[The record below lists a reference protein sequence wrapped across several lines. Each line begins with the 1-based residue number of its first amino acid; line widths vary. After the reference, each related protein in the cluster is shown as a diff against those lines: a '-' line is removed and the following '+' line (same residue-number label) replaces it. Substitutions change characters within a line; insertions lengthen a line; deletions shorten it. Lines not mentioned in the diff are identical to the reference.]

1 MDTPPVEPVIP
12 PDLPACVVTAAQ
24 RYHIPLRAM
33 LGVLRTEG
41 GAVGQRVGN
50 TNGTDDHGPFQIN
63 TVWVQELEA
72 FGYTAEVLTNNYCAS
87 AMASAYILRH
97 EINQADGDFWK
108 GIGNYHSRT
117 PRHHDRYVRKVYKNS
132 MR

>member
-1 MDTPPVEPVIP
+1 MDTPPVEALIP
-12 PDLPACVVTAAQ
+12 PDLPACVATAAR

-41 GAVGQRVGN
+41 GSVGQRVGN

-63 TVWVQELEA
+63 TVWVNELKA
-72 FGYTAEVLTNNYCAS
+72 FGYTDEILTENYCAS
-87 AMASAYILRH
+87 AMAAAYIMRY
-97 EINQADGDFWK
+97 EINLAGGDFWK

-117 PRHHDRYVRKVYKNS
+117 PRHHDRYVKEVYKNS
-132 MR
+132 NR

>member
-1 MDTPPVEPVIP
+1 MDSLPVEPVIP

-41 GAVGQRVGN
+41 GTVGQRVSN

-63 TVWVQELEA
+63 SVWVQELEA
-72 FGYTAEVLTNNYCAS
+72 FGYTSEVLTNNYCAS
-87 AMASAYILRH
+87 AMAAAYILRY
-97 EINQADGDFWK
+97 EINSAEGDFWK
-108 GIGNYHSRT
+108 GVGNYHSRT
-117 PRHHDRYVRKVYKNS
+117 PRHHNRYIRAVYKNS
-132 MR
+132 ER